1 MPRPKEPIY
10 RHVLRDAFLR
20 AWEAK
25 RIWPV
30 ALIAGILLSGSIY
43 DVVWRLLNA
52 LTSQTSISVTVGFFT
67 QQAFY
72 NWSRFNFTD
81 LILSGIQVFQFTAI
95 LIILGF
101 AVAACS
107 VICQGALVF
116 FLGNRGGR
124 RTGPTLKETLSV
136 GAHAFWPV
144 FVLNLLVMFVLWGT
158 RSALAVT
165 LSIAAD
171 AGTIGFYFLYL
182 AAFIVFVAVAI
193 AAVIIQIFA
202 LQAMILQGATLLE
215 ALERAGKTLQEHWVI
230 ATETALLLFAI
241 SLGSGLLF
249 TAATLAFMVP
259 LFLVIILGNLLG
271 ISNVLSIALPAGI
284 ALFIAALLILGAYLV
299 TLQYAT
305 WVNLYRRL
313 GEGGALPKI
322 HRWYRQ
328 LIHGFHVPG
337 S

>member
-1 MPRPKEPIY
+1 MPRPKDPIY
-10 RHVLRDAFLR
+10 RHVLRDAFTR

-30 ALIAGILLSGSIY
+30 ALIAGILLSGSVY
-43 DVVWRLLNA
+43 DVIWRLLNSLA
-52 LTSQTSISVTVGFFT
+52 SQTSLTVTVGFFT
-67 QQAFY
+67 QQAFHS
-72 NWSRFNFTD
+72 WSQFNLAD
-81 LILSGIQVFQFTAI
+81 MILSGVQVFQLTAVI
-95 LIILGF
+95 LILGF

-107 VICQGALVF
+107 IIGQGALVF

-124 RTGPTLKETLSV
+124 RTGPTIKESLSV
-136 GAHAFWPV
+136 GAHAFWPI
-144 FVLNLLVMFVLWGT
+144 FVLNLLVLFVLWAT

-165 LSIAAD
+165 LSMTAD
-171 AGTIGFYFLYL
+171 AGTIGSYFLYL
-182 AAFIVFVAVAI
+182 AAFTVFAAVAI
-193 AAVIIQIFA
+193 TAVIIQIFA
-202 LQAMILQGATLLE
+202 LQAMILQGATLIQS
-215 ALERAGKTLQEHWVI
+215 LERAGRALQGHWVI
-230 ATETALLLFAI
+230 AVETALLLFLI
-241 SLGSGLLF
+241 SLIAGFLF

-259 LFLVIILGNLLG
+259 LFLIIMLGSMLG
-271 ISNVLSIALPAGI
+271 INNFIGI
-284 ALFIAALLILGAYLV
+284 VMPVGVALFVAALLVLGAYLI

-313 GEGGALPKI
+313 GEGGALPKL